1 MPERRGRSRKRKAA
15 ARAAD
20 NGTDKEPQPEKDVAG
35 KEDRYVPRFG
45 SVKRPRIASSS
56 SQPAARISGKNDK
69 IAQSS
74 DTTGSDGLA
83 AERQTTVQCDE
94 DASESPSATARIS
107 VSEPE
112 SPVEGRHGGAVGS
125 DAADG
130 LEVNTDLVSR
140 EGDGD
145 LQAVVISE
153 EEEEE
158 GEASHVHSSQL
169 QLTAAVNYVH
179 VKSTA
184 AIPGMSLSQF
194 PPPLHYSHSSSS
206 FRLSS
211 EDSSACSK
219 EHSPNDATS
228 DKGRFGEPSSP
239 CVLSS
244 SSLLTTPAVLAH
256 PGEPLIGASLSS
268 VPVAAFREEATAKA
282 PAEEEAECAGG
293 GMNLELLNLMEPDS
307 KESGKHPDQT
317 DEGLGDSQAH
327 KQENIVMNIH
337 EANGDTDLIH
347 THSASDEINITHS
360 TIQPANTA
368 TSTST
373 SCITGIGNGSSS
385 HGQNTTPMSFQNEST
400 STLRLSATPIDPPV
414 TDLTSP
420 QLLSSRL
427 AVTPF
432 PNASLENSARE
443 VAQSLY
449 EDGSH
454 TDAKSTAYPNAVS
467 EVQGMEDMVVVGG
480 DDGQLQLMSS
490 SLLSDQ
496 TKNEVHVYT
505 YIYIYIHHT

>member
-20 NGTDKEPQPEKDVAG
+20 SGTDKEALPAKDAAG

-94 DASESPSATARIS
+94 DASESPSAIARIS

-112 SPVEGRHGGAVGS
+112 SPVEGRHGEAVGS

-130 LEVNTDLVSR
+130 LEVNTDPVSR

-145 LQAVVISE
+145 LQAVAISE
-153 EEEEE
+153 DEE
-158 GEASHVHSSQL
+158 GEASHLHSSQL
-169 QLTAAVNYVH
+169 QSTAAVNYVD

-194 PPPLHYSHSSSS
+194 PPPPHYSHSSSS

-211 EDSSACSK
+211 EDSSACGK

-228 DKGRFGEPSSP
+228 DKGRFGDPSSP
-239 CVLSS
+239 RVLSS
-244 SSLLTTPAVLAH
+244 SSIVTTPAVLAH
-256 PGEPLIGASLSS
+256 PGEPSIGASLSS
-268 VPVAAFREEATAKA
+268 VSVAACREEATAKA

-307 KESGKHPDQT
+307 KESGKRPDQT
-317 DEGLGDSQAH
+317 DEGLGDSQVH
-327 KQENIVMNIH
+327 MQENNFMNIH
-337 EANGDTDLIH
+337 EANGDPDLIH
-347 THSASDEINITHS
+347 THNASDEINITHS
-360 TIQPANTA
+360 TDKSIQPTNTA
-368 TSTST
+368 TGTST
-373 SCITGIGNGSSS
+373 SCITGHGNGSSS
-385 HGQNTTPMSFQNEST
+385 HGQNTTPTSLQNEST
-400 STLRLSATPIDPPV
+400 STLKLSATPIDPPV

-420 QLLSSRL
+420 QLLSSLL
-427 AVTPF
+427 AVTPS

-480 DDGQLQLMSS
+480 DDGQLQLMRSS
-490 SLLSDQ
+490 QLSDQ

-505 YIYIYIHHT
+505 